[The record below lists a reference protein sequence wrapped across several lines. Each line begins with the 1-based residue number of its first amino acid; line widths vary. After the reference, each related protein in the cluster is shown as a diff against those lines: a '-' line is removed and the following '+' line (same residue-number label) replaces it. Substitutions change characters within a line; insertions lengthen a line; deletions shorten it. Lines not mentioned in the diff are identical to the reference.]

1 MVSSSPLYTHCKLK
15 CMSQAGCSH
24 GSDGGPWA
32 GGERRSEAVQGS
44 PSSGCGFT
52 SLGLGCSASPR
63 CSHALAAP
71 SCHQICQQ
79 DCLWVAFHDMR
90 ELILLRKIFI
100 FYFVLCFFGFFF
112 LNGVGSL
119 LWQTQSPH
127 KTVVLAQ
134 RIGLGTSG
142 WWGMRVLEHRDNVC
156 ALSWAQ
162 CQRAGEGPPWAL
174 QPIGTFYYWAVIKKG
189 TIVSKIFEVHSTR
202 LGCIC
207 KARGISPAD
216 PGWAREARLNR
227 LKTTL

>member
-100 FYFVLCFFGFFF
+100 FYFVLCFFGVFFF
-112 LNGVGSL
+112 KWSRFPALTNTVASQNSCAGTKNRVRHKWVVGYES
-119 LWQTQSPH
+119 
-127 KTVVLAQ
+127 VRAQ
-134 RIGLGTSG
+134 G
-142 WWGMRVLEHRDNVC
+142 
-156 ALSWAQ
+156 
-162 CQRAGEGPPWAL
+162 
-174 QPIGTFYYWAVIKKG
+174 
-189 TIVSKIFEVHSTR
+189 
-202 LGCIC
+202 
-207 KARGISPAD
+207 
-216 PGWAREARLNR
+216 
-227 LKTTL
+227 